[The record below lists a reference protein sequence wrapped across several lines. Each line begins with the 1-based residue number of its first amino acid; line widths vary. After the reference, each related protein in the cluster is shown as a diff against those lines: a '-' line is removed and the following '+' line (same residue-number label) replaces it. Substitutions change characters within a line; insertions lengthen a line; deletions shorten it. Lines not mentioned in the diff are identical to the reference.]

1 MENTDFV
8 IEHID
13 KEVKVITDRPSSVVN
28 YPANT
33 DFFIENIDDNVISI
47 AHSLNI
53 EASEVEFRPANTD
66 FFIENIDNN
75 VKEIS
80 ESLELT
86 PSEVSIRPANT
97 DFFVENIDK
106 NLIAIAEYY
115 DLEPSRVVLRPAN
128 TDMFIENI
136 DRNVTLIKS
145 RTNVIT
151 KSGSFINV
159 DVPDGGTMQLTAIDG
174 NATQNGTPTPDAPVP
189 ISTVTGAQNINVTGK
204 NLFDKD
210 MTPVGAWHTTK
221 ETTQSGIELTSTASG
236 GVCYVYYELP
246 FKHSESVDATVSFQ
260 KTGSGFVNI
269 YFRDENNNAT
279 KSTSNQTSTFSLSG
293 ISSTTTKVQIYFY
306 GDTSESGKV
315 TTYDNIQLELG
326 STATAY
332 EPYQGQSYPISLG
345 NIELAKIGNYQDRI
359 YKNGGKWYIEKQV
372 GKVVLDGSESY
383 AYYSNYGGFRYQN
396 ANFNI
401 SSANPSEDLIC
412 SHFTVA
418 TVRGILPTA
427 PVIKTYTQSADS
439 TYIFLCDGTSD
450 VDAFKTWLS
459 THPTTVYY
467 ALATPTTTEITDETL
482 LEQLNFIADMYEGIN
497 NISFIG
503 TGAQGTIEVVINKD

>member
-75 VKEIS
+75 VIKIA
-80 ESLELT
+80 ESLELE
-86 PSEVSIRPANT
+86 PSEVTIRPANT

-159 DVPDGGTMQLTAIDG
+159 DVPDGGTMQLTAING
-174 NATQNGTPTPDAPVP
+174 NATQDGTPTPDAPVS
-189 ISTVTGAQNINVTGK
+189 ISTVTGEQVVKVEGK
-204 NLFDKD
+204 NLFSGNYSQFDNQGGTGTLYNYFKLPSD
-210 MTPVGAWHTTK
+210 GAYTLKLIAKNDIPLQNPQKFIGFSRQGGESAASVLWAW
-221 ETTQSGIELTSTASG
+221 SGSSTATTG
-236 GVCYVYYELP
+236 QEFTITNDVYSTYRMVSMYP
-246 FKHSESVDATVSFQ
+246 KNQATLDWFM
-260 KTGSGFVNI
+260 
-269 YFRDENNNAT
+269 EN
-279 KSTSNQTSTFSLSG
+279 F
-293 ISSTTTKVQIYFY
+293 
-306 GDTSESGKV
+306 D
-315 TTYDNIQLELG
+315 IQLELG
-326 STATAY
+326 STATTY
-332 EPYQGQSYPISLG
+332 EPYQGQEFEVNLGSL
-345 NIELAKIGNYQDRI
+345 ELAKIGTYQDRI
-359 YKNGGKWYIEKQV
+359 YKDEDKWYIEKQV
-372 GKVVLDGSESY
+372 GKVVLDGTETGWF
-383 AYYSNYGGFRYQN
+383 YSAEHTRI
-396 ANFNI
+396 ATLKTNI
-401 SSANPSEDLIC
+401 GDMVQPETGDTIIEAIST
-412 SHFTVA
+412 HFT
-418 TVRGILPTA
+418 P
-427 PVIKTYTQSADS
+427 KTEGQFFASGADGVMCITGGGYFNLRDSAWS
-439 TYIFLCDGTSD
+439 SLADGTS
-450 VDAFKTWLS
+450 WLANNK
-459 THPTTVYY
+459 PALYY
-467 ALATPTTTEITDETL
+467 ALATPTTTEITDEAL
-482 LEQLNFIADMYEGIN
+482 LEQLNFVADMYEGIN

-503 TGAQGTIEVVINKD
+503 TGAQGTIDIVINKN